1 MVRVF
6 APFTP
11 FLTEYMYQNLRHL
24 VQGEVQDSVH
34 YVMIP
39 DARKDLIDVGM
50 ERAVARFVAELAV
63 AKYAVGVVLSLI
75 GQVTKEL
82 R

>member
-11 FLTEYMYQNLRHL
+11 FLTEHMFQNLRHL
-24 VQGEVQDSVH
+24 VVGEVSESVH

-39 DARKDLIDVGM
+39 DARKDLIDIGM
-50 ERAVARFVAELAV
+50 ERAVSR
-63 AKYAVGVVLSLI
+63 
-75 GQVTKEL
+75 
-82 R
+82 